1 MNEDVQPLR
10 GIRVL
15 EFSHAVLG
23 PACGLVLAELGAT
36 VTRIERVPDG
46 DDTRRLK
53 GFGMGYFPFFN
64 RGKRSVAIDLK
75 TAAGLEIVK
84 RIAAQ
89 ADVIIENFSP
99 GAMERLGLA
108 YRDLAGLNPRLIYCS
123 LKGFLPGPYE
133 KRLALDE
140 VVQMMSGLA
149 YMTGPPGQPLR
160 AGASVIDIMSGLFGA
175 LGVITALYQR
185 SHDGRGRLVQSGLF
199 ETAAF
204 VMGHHMA
211 YAALTKTPVPPMPAR
226 VSAWAIYRPFTSA
239 DGRQIFIGITS
250 DKHWQ
255 RFCLAFGREDLL
267 ADPRLTTNN
276 QRIDERAWLLP
287 LLEQF
292 FASLPSD
299 EILRRCE
306 QAEIPFAPVARPED
320 LFTDPHLLQSQNLA
334 AVELPGGVH
343 TVLPH
348 LPLLLDGSH
357 YHTDQSLPPVG
368 ADTYAALAELGYS
381 DDEIAALSRSGV
393 VVIADW
399 RKSRP
404 SES

>member
-1 MNEDVQPLR
+1 MNQDVQPLR
-10 GIRVL
+10 GVRVL

-36 VTRIERVPDG
+36 VTRVERTPDG

-75 TAAGLEIVK
+75 TAAGLDIVK
-84 RIAAQ
+84 RMAAQ
-89 ADVIIENFSP
+89 TDVIIENFSP

-108 YRDLAGLNPRLIYCS
+108 YRDVIAVNPRLIYCS

-175 LGVITALYQR
+175 LGVITALYERAQ
-185 SHDGRGRLVQSGLF
+185 DGRGRLVQSGLF

-226 VSAWAIYRPFTSA
+226 VSAWAVYRTFTSA

-255 RFCLAFGREDLL
+255 RFCMAFGCEDLL
-267 ADPRLTTNN
+267 ADPRLATNN
-276 QRIDERAWLLP
+276 QRINEREWLLP

-292 FASLPSD
+292 FLSLPGD

-320 LFTDPHLLQSQNLA
+320 LFTDPHLLQSNALVE
-334 AVELPGGVH
+334 VELPDGVH
-343 TVLPH
+343 TRLPR
-348 LPLLLDGSH
+348 LPMLLDGNHRRS
-357 YHTDQSLPPVG
+357 DQSLPPVG
-368 ADTYAALAELGYS
+368 ANTGEVLAELGYT
-381 DDEIAALSRSGV
+381 DAEIAALSRSGV
-393 VVIADW
+393 IAMPGV
-399 RKSRP
+399 RS
-404 SES
+404 